1 MFRMTIK
8 NGTVQCE
15 KAEDVFKTIKEFS
28 DNETF
33 WDDVIND
40 EVGEDFY
47 AFGDYYKPAAILK
60 ALNREKFDSI
70 CKPQTRM
77 KKLTF
82 LNLLYVLFFIN
93 LFNQEGYI
101 LHYGPIFCR

>member
-70 CKPQTRM
+70 CKQFWDEC
-77 KKLTF
+77 KKDVIDEINDIGVNEIRTIYGF
-82 LNLLYVLFFIN
+82 EVLKCK
-93 LFNQEGYI
+93 
-101 LHYGPIFCR
+101 P